1 MMVKDTFQALF
12 TTASNVWMRM
22 QSDDS
27 NVLREIHQGNMLFS
41 LLCM

>member
-12 TTASNVWMRM
+12 TASNVCMSM

-27 NVLREIHQGNMLFS
+27 KVLREIQQGNMVFS